1 MDNHK
6 LNKILLVFEGKKG
19 SLISILQRVQEEFG
33 YLPEEALSSIADFL
47 SLPPS
52 QVFSVATFYKH
63 FFLSRRGD
71 HIISIC
77 QGTAC
82 HVCGARDLLAVA
94 EKILGIKTG
103 QTTPDYKYSL
113 ERVGCLGS
121 CALAPAVLIDDE
133 VYSKMTPDR
142 LKELLTGDLDKIKAQ
157 KTPRT

>member
-1 MDNHK
+1 MDDHK
-6 LNKILLVFEGKKG
+6 LKKIFLVFKGKKG

-33 YLPEEALSSIADFL
+33 YLPEEALDSIADFL
-47 SLPPS
+47 RLPPS

-71 HIISIC
+71 HLISIC

-82 HVCGARDLLAVA
+82 HVCGAHDLLAVA
-94 EKILGIKTG
+94 EKALGIKTG
-103 QTTPDYKYSL
+103 QTTPDFRYSL

-133 VYSKMTPDR
+133 IYPKMTPEK
-142 LKELLTGDLDKIKAQ
+142 LKNLLAEGLSEAKVK
-157 KTPRT
+157 KTSNT